1 MASRPHADASPP
13 SLPFQPAGSTL
24 PTPPRPFLFDRRRP
38 RKYIVRRVWGCDG
51 WRCTAAVGLGR
62 MEARFERLGYRR
74 DRTLGLYRPVQ
85 TWKERRSRA
94 ADSSWTPPPTP
105 LSSLV
110 TPLPPHV
117 HDRLTSL
124 SDGVRPSLMSKRAV
138 RLGEFRCSD
147 AMLVQP
153 APRAR
158 ASSRHS

>member
-1 MASRPHADASPP
+1 MEVHCSRRAWAHGSAVRATGLQVRPDAW
-13 SLPFQPAGSTL
+13 TL
-24 PTPPRPFLFDRRRP
+24 PTCSD
-38 RKYIVRRVWGCDG
+38 VEG
-51 WRCTAAVGLGR
+51 A
-62 MEARFERLGYRR
+62 
-74 DRTLGLYRPVQ
+74 PVAG
-85 TWKERRSRA
+85 SRQLLDA
-94 ADSSWTPPPTP
+94 PPTP